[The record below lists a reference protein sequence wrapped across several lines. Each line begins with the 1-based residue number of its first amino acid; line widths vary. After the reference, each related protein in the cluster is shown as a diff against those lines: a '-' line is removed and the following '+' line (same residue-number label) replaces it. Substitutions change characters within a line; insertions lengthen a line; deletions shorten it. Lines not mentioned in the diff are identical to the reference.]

1 MSGPSC
7 YLEAE
12 SCADVTVIL
21 VEFIKTLGLFHQM
34 CTESYSASVH
44 SNHLNVVKIT
54 QLIISASSC

>member
-21 VEFIKTLGLFHQM
+21 VEFVKTLGLI
-34 CTESYSASVH
+34 SSDVH
-44 SNHLNVVKIT
+44 RIL
-54 QLIISASSC
+54 